1 MLWTKLRRL
10 MGALFLQASLVSV
23 LGFIAAYIASSY
35 VFMLIAGE
43 SELLELD
50 NFFYWLMVT
59 GSTVGYGDLSPTTA
73 LGKALTAIWV
83 IPVGLSVFALI
94 IAKISLYLSELI
106 LKGRRGLRMSQLTQH
121 TVIIGW
127 NGQRTLRLIELLQA
141 KGNLSKQSIVL
152 CVTDEME
159 NPLPGKVDFVRAESF
174 SHEQTMRR
182 VNLLQAENIIIDTPQ
197 DDVTLTT
204 ALYCY
209 SVNPDVHTTAYFQEE
224 SVGKLLQQH
233 CPKVECIP
241 AVGVEMLA
249 KSTVDPGSS
258 LLHKQLLDS
267 TEGMT
272 QYSMVYVGQDTCVEP
287 LFGHFKQQLDAT
299 LIGVKSGSDLLI
311 DLNPSLSKTVSQG
324 DTLYYIAQRR
334 LEASESLING

>member
-1 MLWTKLRRL
+1 MRRL
-10 MGALFLQASLVSV
+10 MGALFLQANLVSV
-23 LGFIAAYIASSY
+23 LGIIAAYIVVSY
-35 VFMLIAGE
+35 VLMFIAGE
-43 SELLELD
+43 ADLLRPSYFL
-50 NFFYWLMVT
+50 YWLMVT
-59 GSTVGYGDLSPTTA
+59 GSTVGYGDFSPATA
-73 LGKALTAIWV
+73 LGRAFTALWV
-83 IPVGLSVFALI
+83 IPAGLSVFALI
-94 IAKISLYLSELI
+94 IAKISFYLSELI
-106 LKGRRGLRMSQLTQH
+106 LKGKRGLRMSQLTQH

-141 KGNLSKQSIVL
+141 KGNASKHPIVL
-152 CVTDEME
+152 CVTADME
-159 NPLPGKVDFVRAESF
+159 NPLPGKIDFVKAESF

-182 VNLLQAENIIIDTPQ
+182 VNLMEAYNIIIDTPQ

-209 SVNPDVHTTAYFQEE
+209 SVNPNVHTTAYFQEE
-224 SVGKLLQQH
+224 SVGRLLQEH

-272 QYSMVYVGQDTCVEP
+272 QYSMIYQGEETTVEP
-287 LFGHFKQQLDAT
+287 LFGHFKQQLEAT
-299 LIGVKSGSDLLI
+299 LIGIRSASDTLI
-311 DLNPSLSKTVSQG
+311 NINPSLSQSVQQG
-324 DTLYYIAQRR
+324 DTLYYIAKKR
-334 LEASESLING
+334 LKLTENIVKG